1 MEVSLRRVQETPSH
15 IRKETNY
22 FSDMGR
28 RIETLFDQVFGTSP
42 LVTYMTPETRGVF
55 YPRTDIKE
63 TKKNIKIVSEMP
75 GMDPNDIDVS
85 VHNGILTI
93 TGEKKGEKEE
103 TGTDYHHIE
112 RSYGCFSRSITI
124 PDSVDSEKVESTYK
138 NGVLT
143 VTLPKTEK
151 TVEQSKKIPILS
163 A

>member
-1 MEVSLRRVQETPSH
+1 
-15 IRKETNY
+15 
-22 FSDMGR
+22 MGR
-28 RIETLFDQVFGTSP
+28 RIETLFDQVFGASP

-93 TGEKKGEKEE
+93 TGETKGEKEE

-151 TVEQSKKIPILS
+151 AVEQSKKIPILS